1 VDRRLSGASPTSQR
15 AFSSG
20 LIASIAARDVAVAN
34 RDTSDSRDSNR
45 VGGDRKRIPHNY
57 TKKFLRPF
65 VGRDDAIPALARRS
79 RAA

>member
-1 VDRRLSGASPTSQR
+1 
-15 AFSSG
+15 
-20 LIASIAARDVAVAN
+20 LIVSIAARDVAVAN
-34 RDTSDSRDSNR
+34 RDTADSRDSNR

-79 RAA
+79 HAS